1 MNNNDNLSKEG
12 AFQMATKAEI
22 EYQILE
28 LKSDYIRQQGDIEKI
43 ESTGH
48 HEQLEKAEQRLTDME
63 NELARLNKQLQEL
76 Q

>member
-1 MNNNDNLSKEG
+1 
-12 AFQMATKAEI
+12 MATKSEI

-48 HEQLEKAEQRLTDME
+48 HDQLAKAEQRLVDME
-63 NELARLNKQLQEL
+63 KQLAELNKQLQEL

>member
-1 MNNNDNLSKEG
+1 
-12 AFQMATKAEI
+12 MATKSEI

-28 LKSDYIRQQGDIEKI
+28 VKSDYIRQQGDIEKI

-48 HEQLEKAEQRLTDME
+48 HDQLAKAEQRLVDME
-63 NELARLNKQLQEL
+63 NQLAELNKQLQEL

>member
-1 MNNNDNLSKEG
+1 
-12 AFQMATKAEI
+12 MATKAEI

-48 HEQLEKAEQRLTDME
+48 HDQLAMAEQRLTDME
-63 NELARLNKQLQEL
+63 NELALLNKQLQEL

>member
-1 MNNNDNLSKEG
+1 
-12 AFQMATKAEI
+12 MATKSEI

-48 HEQLEKAEQRLTDME
+48 HDQLAKAEQRLVDME
-63 NELARLNKQLQEL
+63 QQLAALNKQLAEL